1 MLSKRNSFLCR
12 GLAVTGREERQ
23 LVQKQGPENRYKP
36 SNFPHGLRLVF
47 IWEISVDMDW
57 FFKVW
62 AILSGF
68 HEVGSSLEL
77 WLTFAIFQGRHFNPY
92 FVLYTHEVPIV
103 EWSHFFFFFNISSF
117 PLRTLPA
124 NKTQYV
130 LPVWRW
136 SWGAIL
142 KRVCDLEEQIY
153 LLFPTQLSCPPPLTK
168 GLHMWDSCVEW
179 RVRIWSDKR
188 QINWD
193 T

>member
-1 MLSKRNSFLCR
+1 MLSKWNSFLCR

-36 SNFPHGLRLVF
+36 SNFPHCLRLAF

-62 AILSGF
+62 AILSGL

-103 EWSHFFFFFNISSF
+103 EWSHFFFFWTFLLSPSEPSLPTRHNMFFQFEDGHGEPFSKGYVILRDKFIYSF
-117 PLRTLPA
+117 QPHSLVHPLWLRAYTCETA
-124 NKTQYV
+124 V
-130 LPVWRW
+130 
-136 SWGAIL
+136 
-142 KRVCDLEEQIY
+142 
-153 LLFPTQLSCPPPLTK
+153 
-168 GLHMWDSCVEW
+168 
-179 RVRIWSDKR
+179 
-188 QINWD
+188 
-193 T
+193 

>member
-1 MLSKRNSFLCR
+1 MLSKWNSFLCR

-36 SNFPHGLRLVF
+36 SNFPHCLRLAF

-62 AILSGF
+62 AILSGL

-103 EWSHFFFFFNISSF
+103 EWSHFFFFEHFFFPPQNPPCQQDTICSSS
-117 PLRTLPA
+117 L
-124 NKTQYV
+124 KMVMGSHSQKGM
-130 LPVWRW
+130 W
-136 SWGAIL
+136 SWGTNL
-142 KRVCDLEEQIY
+142 FTLSNPT
-153 LLFPTQLSCPPPLTK
+153 LLSTP
-168 GLHMWDSCVEW
+168 
-179 RVRIWSDKR
+179 SD
-188 QINWD
+188 
-193 T
+193 